1 MKNINQS
8 QWEELIAS
16 DADAVILDVRTP
28 AECAEGII
36 ENAIMIDLL
45 HPFKFDAMIDALDK
59 NKNYYIYCRSGNRSG
74 QACFRLERIGV
85 QNTYN
90 LVGGIFSWNGPTVVP
105 A

>member
-16 DADAVILDVRTP
+16 DPNAVILDVRTP
-28 AECAEGII
+28 GECAEGII

-45 HPFKFDAMIDALDK
+45 DTVKFDAMIDTLDK

-74 QACFRLERIGV
+74 QACYKLERIGV
-85 QNTYN
+85 KNTYN
-90 LVGGIFSWNGPTVVP
+90 LVGGMFSWNGPTAVP